1 MKAIITFTVAL
12 VLSITAHAQYVV
24 TNPISDVLNE
34 VMHVEDISKDLEMIS
49 NQVQQINA
57 LTQQLQQIQAY
68 VKAFGN
74 PEQLLNIVGADSLI
88 ESLNSSGVGQT
99 LGQLQG
105 LAQGVEALRN
115 NANGLYQSIGTTF
128 TTPGGIE
135 LPRAEDL
142 YRKFAATQ
150 RAAQNFTSV
159 YDDVSQRRATLKNQI
174 AQTTEQL
181 QASSTDAETQKLQ
194 GVLTGYN
201 AELAAIDKEVDHA
214 LAESVVQDIQN
225 RDDREKQEQARREE
239 QKAEFSEAMRS
250 YSQTFQINGAPPVF
264 PTR

>member
-1 MKAIITFTVAL
+1 MKAILTFTVAL
-12 VLSITAHAQYVV
+12 VLSITARAQYVV

-49 NQVQQINA
+49 NQVEQINA

-74 PEQLLNIVGADSLI
+74 PEQLLNIVGADALI
-88 ESLNSSGVGQT
+88 ESLNNSGVGQT

-115 NANGLYQSIGTTF
+115 NANGLYQSIGATF

-150 RAAQNFTSV
+150 RAAQNTSAGRPSRA
-159 YDDVSQRRATLKNQI
+159 DSQSRRI
-174 AQTTEQL
+174 R
-181 QASSTDAETQKLQ
+181 
-194 GVLTGYN
+194 
-201 AELAAIDKEVDHA
+201 KEVV
-214 LAESVVQDIQN
+214 S
-225 RDDREKQEQARREE
+225 
-239 QKAEFSEAMRS
+239 
-250 YSQTFQINGAPPVF
+250 
-264 PTR
+264 